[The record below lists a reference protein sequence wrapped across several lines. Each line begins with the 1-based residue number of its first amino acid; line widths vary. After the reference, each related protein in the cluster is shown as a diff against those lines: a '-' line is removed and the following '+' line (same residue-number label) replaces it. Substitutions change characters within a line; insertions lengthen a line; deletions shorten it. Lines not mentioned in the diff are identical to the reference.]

1 MTPYHLHT
9 HHRKSLA
16 VNFANFLRTPFL
28 TEHNWATASRE
39 GGKMENPWH
48 AVLHDFKRIVAALIT
63 LFYHIFQRVESIR
76 KILLELSVQTRV
88 SNS

>member
-1 MTPYHLHT
+1 
-9 HHRKSLA
+9 
-16 VNFANFLRTPFL
+16 
-28 TEHNWATASRE
+28 
-39 GGKMENPWH
+39 MENPWH